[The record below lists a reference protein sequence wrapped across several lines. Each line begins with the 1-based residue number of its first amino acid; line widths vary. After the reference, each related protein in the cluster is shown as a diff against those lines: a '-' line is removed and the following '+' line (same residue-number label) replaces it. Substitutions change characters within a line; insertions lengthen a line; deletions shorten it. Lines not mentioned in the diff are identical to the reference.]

1 MNSQFTFSNGSG
13 VPAGSYN
20 ASFVGIEPYNENLEK
35 GYGEGV
41 LLRFKISSGEYKDAE
56 ATRVCSRKFSSKAT
70 LPKFAKALRG
80 KDFESGERFD
90 FADYVGTKGMIIV
103 EATDSGSTRVATF
116 LKSAE

>member
-1 MNSQFTFSNGSG
+1 MTTQFTFSNGSG
-13 VPAGSYN
+13 VPTGSYN
-20 ASFVGIEPYNENLEK
+20 AVFVGIDPYNENLEK

-41 LLRFKISSGEYKDAE
+41 LLRFKISSGEHKDSE

-80 KDFESGERFD
+80 KDFEAGEKFD
-90 FADYVGTKGMIIV
+90 FADYIGTKGMIIV
-103 EATDSGSTRVATF
+103 EETDSGSTRVATF

>member
-1 MNSQFTFSNGSG
+1 MSTQFIFTSGSG
-13 VPAGSYN
+13 VPAGSYH
-20 ASFVGIEPYNENLEK
+20 ACFVGIDPYNENLDK

-41 LLRFKISSGEYKDAE
+41 LLRFKITSGEYKDLE

-80 KDFESGERFD
+80 KDFEAGEKFD
-90 FADYVGTKGMIIV
+90 FADYIGTKGMVIV